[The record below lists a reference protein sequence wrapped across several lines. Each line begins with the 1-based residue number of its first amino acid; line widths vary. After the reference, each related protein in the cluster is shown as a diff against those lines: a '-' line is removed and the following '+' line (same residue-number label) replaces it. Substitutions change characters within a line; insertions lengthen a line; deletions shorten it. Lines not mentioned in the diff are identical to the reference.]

1 MEGLGGLLAL
11 KSLPWTCPLTGA
23 QLGPPCATVGL
34 TFGLRLGLSDLSGCA
49 GINRQCS
56 AGSDRRAARC
66 QFRRPSIRGPQFVR
80 AQAARLL
87 PPGCFSAP
95 RSQGNCLSRE

>member
-34 TFGLRLGLSDLSGCA
+34 TFGLRLWGFVGFVGYLVATHG
-49 GINRQCS
+49 Q
-56 AGSDRRAARC
+56 ARD
-66 QFRRPSIRGPQFVR
+66 
-80 AQAARLL
+80 
-87 PPGCFSAP
+87 
-95 RSQGNCLSRE
+95 